1 MVRGHKRL
9 NKVGVSLAMAL
20 AVVLVQAPSA
30 GAITAA
36 EATTLLNNCIAAI
49 NDPLYTR
56 STLPGIMGFANAAA
70 IESRIAAGTLG
81 VYIANGA
88 GVIPNSA
95 SANGNAQD
103 IFCGD
108 SNNNQIPT
116 MDSEAST
123 QDYFFGG
130 AGDDSLTG
138 NMWFSTF
145 YGGPGNDYANSIQER
160 STFNGGPGTD
170 TYGSITGDSFFVQGA
185 DDSTPPTFPSAESFS
200 VAENLT
206 SVGTISTDEN
216 ATISIFG
223 GVDQAKF
230 ILTRSTDTAATLA
243 FSAAPNFEIPTD
255 ADTNNT
261 YIVVFRALDS
271 ASNAGYET
279 VTVSVTNVN
288 EAPSI
293 STNGSLATHTISQTE
308 NGSAVTTYSGTDV
321 DAGTTLA
328 WSISGTDAADF
339 SINSGTGVL
348 AFALNPDFEAPLDSD
363 TNNSYVL
370 IVTLSDGSL
379 TDTQTVTI
387 SITNANESAQISIP
401 TVSGTVNKGVT
412 KTVTVTL
419 NVAGKVRFF
428 VGGKRISGCLSRT
441 TSGSYPNFSATCS
454 WKPPVSGR
462 QFLTATVT
470 PTDNTFSGSTSARG
484 EVFVLKRSGAR

>member
-56 STLPGIMGFANAAA
+56 TTLPGIMGFANAAA

-103 IFCGD
+103 LYCGD
-108 SNNNQIPT
+108 SNDNQVAY
-116 MDSEAST
+116 MDSDAST
-123 QDYFFGG
+123 QDFFFGG
-130 AGDDSLTG
+130 AGNDSLSAT
-138 NMWFSTF
+138 MWFSTF

-170 TYGSITGDSFFVQGA
+170 TYTTLSPDSTFIQGA

-206 SVGTISTDEN
+206 SVGTISTNEN
-216 ATISIFG
+216 ATIAIFG

-230 ILTRSTDTAATLA
+230 SLTRSTDTAATLA

-293 STNGSLATHTISQTE
+293 STNGSLATHTISQAE
-308 NGSAVTTYSGTDV
+308 NSSGATTYSGSDV

-387 SITNANESAQISIP
+387 SITNANESAQISTP
-401 TVSGTVNKGVT
+401 TVSGDVNKGVT

-484 EVFVLKRSGAR
+484 DVFVLKRSGAR

>member
-1 MVRGHKRL
+1 
-9 NKVGVSLAMAL
+9 
-20 AVVLVQAPSA
+20 
-30 GAITAA
+30 
-36 EATTLLNNCIAAI
+36 
-49 NDPLYTR
+49 
-56 STLPGIMGFANAAA
+56 MGFASITTLENA
-70 IESRIAAGTLG
+70 IAAGTLV

-103 IFCGD
+103 LFCGD

-116 MDSEAST
+116 MDSDAST
-123 QDYFFGG
+123 QDFFFGG

-170 TYGSITGDSFFVQGA
+170 TYGSITGDSFFIQGA

-200 VAENLT
+200 VTENVT
-206 SVGTISTDEN
+206 SVGTITTNEN

-230 ILTRSTDTAATLA
+230 NLTKTTDSAAALA
-243 FSAAPNFEIPTD
+243 FSTAPNFEIPTD

-261 YIVVFRALDS
+261 YIVVFRALDG

-279 VTVSVTNVN
+279 VTVTVTNVN

-293 STNGSLATHTISQTE
+293 STNSSLATYAISQAE
-308 NGSAVTTYSGTDV
+308 NNSAVTTYSGTDA
-321 DAGTTLA
+321 DAGSSLS

-339 SINSGTGVL
+339 LINSSSGVL
-348 AFALNPDFEAPLDSD
+348 AFALNPDFEAPLDGD
-363 TNNSYVL
+363 ANNSYIL
-370 IVTLSDGSL
+370 IVTLSDGAL
-379 TDTQTVTI
+379 TDTQTLTVTI
-387 SITNANESAQISIP
+387 TNSNESAQLSAPTISG
-401 TVSGTVNKGVT
+401 SVNKGVA
-412 KTVTVTL
+412 KSVSVTVS
-419 NVAGKVRFF
+419 VAGKVRFF
-428 VGGKRISGCLSRT
+428 VGGKRIAGCLSRST
-441 TSGSYPNFSATCS
+441 TGSYPNFSATCS
-454 WKPPVSGR
+454 WKPAVSGR

-470 PTDNTFSGSTSARG
+470 PTDNTFSSSTSARS
-484 EVFVLKRSGAR
+484 EVFVLKRVDAR

>member
-1 MVRGHKRL
+1 
-9 NKVGVSLAMAL
+9 MAL

>member
-1 MVRGHKRL
+1 MARQMKGMKRL
-9 NKVGVSLAMAL
+9 CLTLPIILALSLVNSSGANAL
-20 AVVLVQAPSA
+20 T
-30 GAITAA
+30 GA
-36 EATTLLNNCIAAI
+36 EATTRLNSCIAAI

-56 STLPGIMGFANAAA
+56 STLPGIMGFASITTLENA
-70 IESRIAAGTLG
+70 IAAGTLV

-103 IFCGD
+103 LFCGD

-116 MDSEAST
+116 MDSDAST
-123 QDYFFGG
+123 QDFFFGG

-138 NMWFSTF
+138 TMWFSKF

-160 STFNGGPGTD
+160 STFDGGPGND
-170 TYGSITGDSFFVQGA
+170 TLTTLSPDSIFIQGT

-200 VAENLT
+200 VTENVT
-206 SVGTISTDEN
+206 SVGTISTNEN

-230 ILTRSTDTAATLA
+230 NLTKTTDTAATLA
-243 FSAAPNFEIPTD
+243 FSTAQNFEIPTD

-261 YIVVFRALDS
+261 YIVVFRALDA

-279 VTVSVTNVN
+279 VTVTVTNVN

-293 STNGSLATHTISQTE
+293 STNSSLATHAISQAE
-308 NGSAVTTYSGTDV
+308 NNSAVTTYSGTDV
-321 DAGTTLA
+321 DAGSSLA

-339 SINSGTGVL
+339 SINSSSGVL

-387 SITNANESAQISIP
+387 SITNANESAQISTP
-401 TVSGTVNKGVT
+401 TVSSDVNKGVT

-419 NVAGKVRFF
+419 SVAGKVRFF
-428 VGGKRISGCLSRT
+428 VGEKRISGCLSRT
-441 TSGSYPNFSATCS
+441 TSGSYPNFTATCS

-484 EVFVLKRSGAR
+484 EVFVLKRTGAR

>member
-1 MVRGHKRL
+1 MSLTYKRL
-9 NKVGVSLAMAL
+9 GRVGVSLAMAL
-20 AVVLVQAPSA
+20 AVALVQTPSA
-30 GAITAA
+30 SAITAA

-103 IFCGD
+103 LYCGD
-108 SNNNQIPT
+108 SNDNQVAY
-116 MDSEAST
+116 MDSDAST
-123 QDYFFGG
+123 QDFFFGG
-130 AGDDSLTG
+130 AGNDSLTET
-138 NMWFSTF
+138 MWYSSF
-145 YGGPGNDYANSIQER
+145 YGGPGNDYVKSIQER

-170 TYGSITGDSFFVQGA
+170 TYTTLSADSTFIQGV

-206 SVGTISTDEN
+206 SIGTISTDEN

-223 GVDQAKF
+223 GADQSKF
-230 ILTRSTDTAATLA
+230 SLTRSTDTAATLA
-243 FSAAPNFEIPTD
+243 FSSAPNFEIPTD

-271 ASNAGYET
+271 VSNAGYET
-279 VTVSVTNVN
+279 VTVTITNVN

-293 STNGSLATHTISQTE
+293 STNGSLATHTISQAE
-308 NGSAVTTYSGTDV
+308 NSSAVTTYSGTDV

-339 SINSGTGVL
+339 SINAGTGVL

-379 TDTQTVTI
+379 TDTQTLTVTI
-387 SITNANESAQISIP
+387 TNSNESAQISTP
-401 TVSGTVNKGVT
+401 TVSGDVNKGVT

-419 NVAGKVRFF
+419 SVAGKVRFF
-428 VGGKRISGCLSRT
+428 VGGKRISGCLART
-441 TSGSYPNFSATCS
+441 TSGSYPNFTATCS
-454 WKPPVSGR
+454 WKPAVTGR

-470 PTDNTFSGSTSARG
+470 PTDNTFSGSTSVRG
-484 EVFVLKRSGAR
+484 EIFVLKRVGAR